1 MKRLFQKPIRS
12 MKYVLLIVLPL
23 VIVAVITLWAG
34 SSTVYALPEYAART
48 GEPCAACHVSAGG
61 GGPRTLRGLLW
72 SAQGKPDK
80 VPDLPGMLIAPRVTD
95 GTELYQI
102 ACAGCHGAKGEGL
115 FAMGLVNTK
124 ISPSSIREYTLVGI
138 PKLGMP
144 PFQDQFTPDQLNSLV
159 KYVAG
164 LSSGEIPP
172 PVDAYPLL
180 PAQFHC
186 ISGPSQPDCGAGA
199 QESGG
204 N

>member
-1 MKRLFQKPIRS
+1 MKRLFRKPIQS
-12 MKYVLLIVLPL
+12 LKILFLIALSLIV
-23 VIVAVITLWAG
+23 VTGITLWAG

-72 SAQGKPDK
+72 SARGRPDK

-95 GTELYQI
+95 GMELYQI
-102 ACAGCHGAKGEGL
+102 ACAGCHGSKGEGL

-124 ISPSSIREYTLVGI
+124 ISPSSIRAYTLVGI

-144 PFQDQFTPDQLNSLV
+144 PFQGQFTPDQLSSLV

-172 PVDAYPLL
+172 PVDAYPLP

-186 ISGPSQPDCGAGA
+186 ISGSAQPDCSPGA

>member
-12 MKYVLLIVLPL
+12 LKYFILIALSLMIV
-23 VIVAVITLWAG
+23 VIVMLWAG
-34 SSTVYALPEYAART
+34 SSTVYALPEYASRT

-72 SAQGKPDK
+72 SARGRPDK
-80 VPDLPGMLIAPRVTD
+80 VPDLPGILIAPRVTD
-95 GTELYQI
+95 GMELYQI
-102 ACAGCHGAKGEGL
+102 ACAGCHGTKGEGL

-124 ISPSSIREYTLVGI
+124 ISPSSIRAYTLVGI

-144 PFQDQFTPDQLNSLV
+144 SFPDQFTPDQLNSLV

-164 LSSGEIPP
+164 LSTGQIPP
-172 PVDAYPLL
+172 PVDAYPLP
-180 PAQFHC
+180 PAHFHC
-186 ISGPSQPDCGAGA
+186 ISGSADPDCSISA

>member
-1 MKRLFQKPIRS
+1 MKRLFQKPVRFL
-12 MKYVLLIVLPL
+12 KYFILIALSL
-23 VIVAVITLWAG
+23 MIVAIVTLWAG
-34 SSTVYALPEYAART
+34 SSTVYALPEYASRT

-72 SAQGKPDK
+72 SARGRPDK

-95 GTELYQI
+95 GMELYQI
-102 ACAGCHGAKGEGL
+102 ACAGCHGTKGEGL

-124 ISPSSIREYTLVGI
+124 ISPSSIRAYTLVGI

-144 PFQDQFTPDQLNSLV
+144 SFQGQFTPDQLNSLV

-164 LSSGEIPP
+164 LSTGEIPP
-172 PVDAYPLL
+172 PVDAYPLP
-180 PAQFHC
+180 PAHFHC
-186 ISGPSQPDCGAGA
+186 ISGSAEPDCSISA